1 MSQYQ
6 MSSEAG
12 ARRSYLRE
20 LVRKQAVPLLVVLGL
35 ATVMVSAARDVDLAA
50 ILAHVSTIA
59 LHQWAFGLVG
69 VAMSFVAMAKMEV
82 VVHRVLG
89 TGVRENDAVVASMTA
104 VGTAQMV
111 GFGLLT
117 GTLARWRM
125 LPEAGLWQAAK
136 ITALVSVCFMLS
148 LGAVTAIMVLITGAE
163 APWARSLA
171 ALGLIFVAALIA
183 VTLWKPRRILGWHL
197 PPLRAQ
203 AQLLGYTAL
212 DTVAAALTLYV
223 LIPKGPLP
231 EPALFFTAFLI
242 SMGLGLL
249 GATPGGLGPFEFAM
263 LAFLPMLPE
272 EPILAAIMGYRII
285 YFALPASL
293 ALIALIFAPLI
304 RSRAEPPARAKV
316 SPLRDEVRPVAAL
329 ALSYNAPRAETGLIR
344 QGEFDLL
351 VDETG
356 RALSLVAPTG
366 QSLIMLAD
374 PLNRQLS
381 APRTLRVLS
390 EAATGRMLCPALY
403 KCDARTAIAARHAG
417 WQVLRVSHE
426 AVVDPAAY
434 RLDVSARKQLRR
446 FLRKAETAGVTVTE
460 AGPILPV
467 AEMRSVAEAWAA
479 HRHGARGFSMGQFE
493 DSYVSG
499 QRVYLAHQ
507 KDRLIAFMTFHESWR
522 ERTLDLMC
530 TRPDTPAGTTHAL
543 LHAAIERAREDALA
557 RVSLAAVP
565 CLADTLPLPERLADR
580 VRTAMGTAGL
590 KRFKASF
597 APRWEPLYMAA
608 PTRIGLA
615 VVALDLTDRITRPR
629 SVLLPAS

>member
-6 MSSEAG
+6 MSSEA
-12 ARRSYLRE
+12 AQRNTLRE
-20 LVRKQAVPLLVVLGL
+20 LARKQALPLLGVLGL
-35 ATVMVSAARDVDLAA
+35 AAVLVSSAKDLDLPAIVTHVAA
-50 ILAHVSTIA
+50 IAP
-59 LHQWAFGLVG
+59 HQWAFGLVG

-82 VVHRVLG
+82 VVHRFLA
-89 TGVRENDAVVASMTA
+89 TGLRENDVVVASMTA

-111 GFGLLT
+111 GFGLLS

-125 LPEAGLWQAAK
+125 LPEAGLLQAAK

-148 LGAVTAIMVLITGAE
+148 LGAVTAIMVLITGPE
-163 APWARSLA
+163 APWARALA
-171 ALGLIFVAALIA
+171 AFGLVCVAALIG

-223 LIPKGPLP
+223 LIPTGPLP
-231 EPALFFTAFLI
+231 EPAQFFTAFLI

-272 EPILAAIMGYRII
+272 DPMLAAIMGYRMI
-285 YFALPASL
+285 YFALPATL
-293 ALIALIFAPLI
+293 AFCALIFAPLL
-304 RSRAEPPARAKV
+304 RSRSDPPARAKV
-316 SPLRDEVRPVAAL
+316 SALRDEARPVAAL

-344 QGEFDLL
+344 QGEFDIL

-381 APRTLRVLS
+381 APRTLRALS

-417 WQVLRVSHE
+417 WQVLKVSHE
-426 AVVDPAAY
+426 AVIDPAAY
-434 RLDVSARKQLRR
+434 KLDTPARKQLRR
-446 FLRKAETAGVTVTE
+446 FLRKAETAGVTITE
-460 AGPILPV
+460 AGPVLPV
-467 AEMRSVAEAWAA
+467 TRMRAVAEAWAK

-493 DSYVSG
+493 DSYVAG
-499 QRVYLAHQ
+499 QRIYLAHQ
-507 KDRLIAFMTFHESWR
+507 EGKLIAFMSFHESWR

-530 TRPDTPAGTTHAL
+530 TRPDTPSGTTHAL
-543 LHAAIERAREDALA
+543 LHAAIEGAREDALA

-565 CLADTLPLPERLADR
+565 CLADSLPLPDNLADR
-580 VRTAMGTAGL
+580 IRSAMGTAGL
-590 KRFKASF
+590 KRFKSSF
-597 APRWEPLYMAA
+597 APRWESLYMAA
-608 PTRIGLA
+608 PTRIGLT
-615 VVALDLTDRITRPR
+615 VVALDLADRITRPR
-629 SVLLPAS
+629 SVLLPDS